1 MHGTHAHTQQPLHE
15 GLVSQEDARGGE
27 DATTLVILYG
37 FQEEHL
43 ARA

>member
-1 MHGTHAHTQQPLHE
+1 MGHTHRDIYIPLHE
-15 GLVSQEDARGGE
+15 GLVSHEDAKGEE